1 VAAVVRRRRIGF
13 VAAFLVGRDPWVVA
27 FLFWAGILYTG
38 ISIEIF
44 YINKR
49 INYPLVSLPLIK
61 RMGVE
66 SMLFTISN
74 ISIEPRVKN

>member
-44 YINKR
+44 YINKTQE
-49 INYPLVSLPLIK
+49 LV
-61 RMGVE
+61 
-66 SMLFTISN
+66 F
-74 ISIEPRVKN
+74 SILATDQENGD